1 MNYKNRISVL
11 ISNYNKGVFL
21 EQTLKM
27 LEKQNYKNF
36 EVILFD
42 DASKDKSLEIIK
54 KFKNIKILINKKKSL
69 NFRLLIK

>member
-36 EVILFD
+36 MQV
-42 DASKDKSLEIIK
+42 
-54 KFKNIKILINKKKSL
+54 NMV
-69 NFRLLIK
+69 